1 MCLLNLMYVYCLVS
15 TDGSTYI
22 GATVNLERRLRQHN
36 KELVGGAQI
45 TSRKVKAGQS
55 WSCYCYVE
63 GFPTWQACLQ
73 FEWRWKQLSR
83 KLSLSP
89 LEKRK
94 SALTTL
100 LSFERSTTK
109 AMPYA
114 EWSTPPRIVYPN
126 QTIENTEKLN
136 STEPILLNVLD
147 AKPL

>member
-1 MCLLNLMYVYCLVS
+1 MYVYCLVS

-55 WSCYCYVE
+55 WTCYCYVE
-63 GFPTWQACLQ
+63 GFPNWQACLQ

-83 KLSLSP
+83 KLNLSP

-94 SALTTL
+94 SALSTL
-100 LSFERSTTK
+100 ICLERSTTK
-109 AMPYA
+109 ATPYS
-114 EWSTPPRIVYPN
+114 EWPTPPKIIYPH
-126 QTIENTEKLN
+126 TEKLK
-136 STEPILLNVLD
+136 EPEPFLYDLKNDESI
-147 AKPL
+147 

>member
-1 MCLLNLMYVYCLVS
+1 MFVYCLVS

-36 KELVGGAQI
+36 KELVGGAHL
-45 TSRKVKAGQS
+45 TSRKVLAGQH

-89 LEKRK
+89 IEKRK

-100 LSFERSTTK
+100 LALERSTTK
-109 AMPYA
+109 AIPYA
-114 EWSTPPRIVYPN
+114 EWPTPPKIVYPA
-126 QTIENTEKLN
+126 QEQEQEQEKLKE
-136 STEPILLNVLD
+136 SESISLDLHHDEPC
-147 AKPL
+147 

>member
-1 MCLLNLMYVYCLVS
+1 MYVYCLVS

-45 TSRKVKAGQS
+45 TSRKVNKGQS
-55 WSCYCYVE
+55 WTCYCYVE
-63 GFPTWQACLQ
+63 GFPNWQACLQ

-94 SALTTL
+94 SALSTL
-100 LSFERSTTK
+100 LSLDRSTTK
-109 AMPYA
+109 AIPYA
-114 EWSTPPRIVYPN
+114 EWPTPPNIIYPVV
-126 QTIENTEKLN
+126 TESLKLKEH
-136 STEPILLNVLD
+136 EPFLYDLKND
-147 AKPL
+147 EPL

>member
-1 MCLLNLMYVYCLVS
+1 MYVYCLVS

-114 EWSTPPRIVYPN
+114 EWPTPPRIVYPN
-126 QTIENTEKLN
+126 QTIENTEN
-136 STEPILLNVLD
+136 
-147 AKPL
+147 

>member
-1 MCLLNLMYVYCLVS
+1 MYVYCLVS

-83 KLSLSP
+83 KMTMTP

-94 SALTTL
+94 SALTAL
-100 LSFERSTTK
+100 LSLERSTTK
-109 AMPYA
+109 AIPYA
-114 EWSTPPRIVYPN
+114 EWPTLPRIVYPN
-126 QTIENTEKLN
+126 QTTENTEKLN
-136 STEPILLNVLD
+136 STEPILLDVVD
-147 AKPL
+147 VKPL

>member
-1 MCLLNLMYVYCLVS
+1 MFVYCLIS

-45 TSRKVKAGQS
+45 TSRKVEAGQS
-55 WSCYCYVE
+55 WTCYCYVE

-83 KLSLSP
+83 KLSLPP

-100 LSFERSTTK
+100 LSLEQSTTK
-109 AMPYA
+109 AIPYS
-114 EWSTPPRIVYPN
+114 EWTTPPRIVYPDK
-126 QTIENTEKLN
+126 EKLK
-136 STEPILLNVLD
+136 EPE
-147 AKPL
+147 PFYMT

>member
-1 MCLLNLMYVYCLVS
+1 MYVYCLVS

-45 TSRKVKAGQS
+45 TSRKVIAGHS

-94 SALTTL
+94 SALRTL
-100 LSFERSTTK
+100 LELDRSTTK
-109 AMPYA
+109 AIPYS
-114 EWSTPPRIVYPN
+114 EWPTPPQIVYPDK
-126 QTIENTEKLN
+126 EKLK
-136 STEPILLNVLD
+136 EPQPFLMDITHD
-147 AKPL
+147 EPC